1 MSKLARQIILTITVG
16 VCLFIINIFLPLCRI
31 GSAGYYTCIV
41 LESLLAA
48 GLVVCTVFIW
58 TKKNVPD
65 FTIGK
70 RD

>member
-31 GSAGYYTCIV
+31 ASAGYYTCIV

-48 GLVVCTVFIW
+48 GLVVCTIFI
-58 TKKNVPD
+58 
-65 FTIGK
+65 
-70 RD
+70 